1 MSIAETLNQYLE
13 KRQIPYSEIPH
24 GVAQTTDQLLQLV
37 DIPADHLLV
46 ATPIIDRQGIMF
58 VIHASNAELDVAKLN
73 QALHR
78 TFQLL
83 SARQSE
89 RLFKDCEEGAAPAL
103 ANAYGLPVVV
113 DTHVL
118 GLSRVWMRSGSQTS
132 MIHFAKTAAQK
143 LLHGLQSH
151 DCVRWNVA
159 REPVLQSLELDT
171 KPLKT
176 LEDVARRLQSVYS
189 LPPMPAIAVNILHL
203 VTNPASQV
211 GDLVRVIEQDP
222 SLAAQ
227 ILRYARSAL
236 FNFPGK
242 IESVKDAV
250 TIVLGFERVA
260 NIAMGLAAK
269 RAFVLPAN
277 GPLGLN
283 NFWRHSLY
291 NAFLCQ
297 QISLQMPGNKG
308 VLPGTAYLAGLLHNF
323 GILLMGQIFTPE
335 YKMLSGL
342 IAQHPETPVSVLER
356 QVFGMGWAQDVIS
369 LGHGTIGGILL
380 KLWNLPEAAVKAA
393 ALHQVPG
400 YVGEYETYVHLVQ
413 VSNLLLHEAGIG
425 EHDTYGD
432 VDVLFSSLGF
442 SGEQG
447 REIVAEALK
456 YSAELDILADE
467 LAA

>member
-1 MSIAETLNQYLE
+1 MSIVATLKNYLD
-13 KRQIPYSEIPH
+13 KREIAFSEIGH
-24 GVAQTTDQLLQLV
+24 SRAQTSDQLLQVL
-37 DIPADHLLV
+37 DIPADHLLI
-46 ATPIIDRQGIMF
+46 ATPVIDRQGVMF

-73 QALHR
+73 HALHR
-78 TFQLL
+78 KFQIL

-89 RLFKDCEEGAAPAL
+89 RLFKDCEVGAAPAL

-113 DTHVL
+113 DSHVL
-118 GLSRVWMRSGSQTS
+118 NLSRAWIRGGTQTTL
-132 MIHFAKTAAQK
+132 IHFAKAAAHS
-143 LLHGLQSH
+143 LFHGLQSH
-151 DCVRWNVA
+151 DCVKWNVA
-159 REPVLQSLELDT
+159 REPVNQVLELDSR
-171 KPLKT
+171 PLKT

-189 LPPMPAIAVNILHL
+189 LPPMPSIAVNILHL

-227 ILRYARSAL
+227 IMRYARSAL
-236 FNFPGK
+236 FNYPGK
-242 IESVKDAV
+242 IENIKDAV

-260 NIAMGLAAK
+260 NMAMGLAAK
-269 RAFVLPAN
+269 RAFMLPED
-277 GPLGLN
+277 GPIGLS

-291 NAFLCQ
+291 SAFLCQ
-297 QISLQMPGNKG
+297 QFALQMPGNMG

-335 YKMLSGL
+335 YKALSKL
-342 IAQHPETPVSVLER
+342 IEVHPETPVSVLER

-380 KLWNLPEAAVKAA
+380 RLWDLPEPVVKTA

-400 YVGEYETYVHLVQ
+400 YEGEHQTYVRLVQ
-413 VSNLLLHEAGIG
+413 LSNLLLNEIDVG
-425 EHDTYGD
+425 ETDTYGELD
-432 VDVLFSSLGF
+432 GLFTSLGF
-442 SGEQG
+442 NPDHG
-447 REIVAEALK
+447 REIAAEALK
-456 YSAELDILADE
+456 YHTELDVLAKE